1 MKTVVATIVIG
12 VSLVSAAFAQSD
24 HLECFKVR
32 DSERKARYTTQLQN
46 LAPPRGC
53 VVKLPAKLMCVPTIS
68 PQLSPT
74 PPGAAPGRSAGAF
87 LCYKVRCKRGAVAAL
102 AVTDQFGRRIVKP
115 RRSRLLCAPIPG
127 SNQGEEACVTTT
139 TLVDTTSTTLREH
152 GSTTTRHPTTTTTTT
167 TTLGPGSCSVVNTAC
182 GSCGNGACKP
192 IRPTGEL
199 ICTFQTQTGCS
210 PEACSS
216 TAECANDRVCVGATG
231 DAHCCDVCL

>member
-1 MKTVVATIVIG
+1 MKSVVATIVIT

-32 DSERKARYTTQLQN
+32 DSERKARYTAKLQN
-46 LAPPRGC
+46 LATPHGC
-53 VVKLPAKLMCVPTIS
+53 VVKLPAKLMCVPTVS

-74 PPGAAPGRSAGAF
+74 PPGAAPGRNTGAF
-87 LCYKVRCKRGAVAAL
+87 LCYKLRCRAGALAPL

-115 RRSRLLCAPIPG
+115 RRSRLLCAPVPG
-127 SNQGEEACVTTT
+127 TSEGEATCVTTT
-139 TLVDTTSTTLREH
+139 TLVETTTSTTLGGGH
-152 GSTTTRHPTTTTTTT
+152 KGSTTTVVPHTTTTTTI
-167 TTLGPGSCSVVNTAC
+167 PGSCDVVNTAC

-192 IRPTGEL
+192 IRPSGEL

-216 TAECANDRVCVGATG
+216 SADCSEGRFCVGATG
-231 DAHCCDVCL
+231 DAHCCAVCF